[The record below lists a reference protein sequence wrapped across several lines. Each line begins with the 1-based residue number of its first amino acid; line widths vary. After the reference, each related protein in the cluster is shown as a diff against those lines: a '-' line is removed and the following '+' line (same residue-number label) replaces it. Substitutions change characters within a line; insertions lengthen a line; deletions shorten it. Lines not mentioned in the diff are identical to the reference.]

1 MLWKILLRVTATR
14 LRAAI
19 LQDLATIL
27 IVLRT
32 CNTE

>member
-19 LQDLATIL
+19 LQDLATL
-27 IVLRT
+27 TYSATHL
-32 CNTE
+32 